1 MSVVYQAKWGRF
13 VEWARTADVDVVAPP
28 VTALA
33 DFFLV
38 LFNEGLA
45 LSTIRGY
52 RSAISETF
60 TAEDVSSVGLNSV
73 ISALFRNFSI
83 GRPVQ
88 PSRAPLWDLALVL
101 NSLLV
106 APYEPLAAA
115 YSSSFSRGRQF
126 FLWLLHHPP
135 HPHHLT
141 V

>member
-1 MSVVYQAKWGRF
+1 MSVVYQAKWARF

-28 VTALA
+28 VTALV

-45 LSTIRGY
+45 MLTTRGY
-52 RSAISETF
+52 RSAISETV
-60 TAEDVSSVGLNSV
+60 TAEDGSSVGLNSV
-73 ISALFRNFSI
+73 ISALFRNFST
-83 GRPVQ
+83 PVQ

-115 YSSSFSRGRQF
+115 
-126 FLWLLHHPP
+126 
-135 HPHHLT
+135 
-141 V
+141 